1 MSLNNRDWYRDAI
14 RERDTRYGNG
24 LEQSGNKSVRISDYS
39 VKGTKAAC
47 LILLFLILFAVV
59 TYGAAYIVS
68 YPATVGFI
76 AINVLIWILVN
87 THKMRVNQLGVS
99 CMLVKRYKQWYRV
112 ISSEFTHENPM
123 HILCNMYSLYNIGS
137 VLEQM
142 LGTVLFVIVYLLI
155 GIAGGLISYA
165 IHKKYEPNVISI
177 GASGIIC
184 GLLGVYV
191 VIAFH
196 FTGIHAIMS
205 VASSMVLLILM
216 VFSKHIDSIGHFS
229 GLATG
234 VLAGIGIVKMFY

>member
-1 MSLNNRDWYRDAI
+1 MGLDDRDWYRDAI
-14 RERDTRYGNG
+14 SERDEKYHNDMEETHSRTVRP
-24 LEQSGNKSVRISDYS
+24 SGYS
-39 VKGTKAAC
+39 VKGTKAAGII
-47 LILLFLILFAVV
+47 LIFLVLFAGI
-59 TYGAAYIVS
+59 TYGAAYVV
-68 YPATVGFI
+68 YFPATVGFI
-76 AINVLIWILVN
+76 AVNVLIWALVN
-87 THKMRVNQLGVS
+87 TKKMGVDQLGVS
-99 CMLVKRYKQWYRV
+99 CMLVKRYKQWYRI
-112 ISSEFTHENPM
+112 ISSEFTHENPT

-142 LGTVLFVIVYLLI
+142 LGTVLFAIVYFLI
-155 GIAGGLISYA
+155 GIIGGLISYA

-196 FTGIHAIMS
+196 FTGIHALMS
-205 VASSMVLLILM
+205 VASSMVLLVLM

-234 VLAGIGIVKMFY
+234 ILTGIGIVKLFY